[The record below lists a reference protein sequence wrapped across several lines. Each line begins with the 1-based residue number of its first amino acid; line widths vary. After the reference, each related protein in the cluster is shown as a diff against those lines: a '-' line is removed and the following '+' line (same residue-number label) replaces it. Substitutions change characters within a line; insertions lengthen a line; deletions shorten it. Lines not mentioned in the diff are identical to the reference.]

1 MNFLATFTNF
11 TDLLCLKQYF
21 IFILLIITLDEIT
34 KNNAKLYIFLEVNI
48 IQIKQKLANFASQ
61 RDTNEVRNDNNC
73 KRKKIRGI

>member
-11 TDLLCLKQYF
+11 TVPLCLKEYF
-21 IFILLIITLDEIT
+21 IFILLLLTLDEIP

-48 IQIKQKLANFASQ
+48 IRINQKFANFASQ